1 MNAVHESNCRRGTRL
16 TGLFAHRWSTKCERH
31 ANAGYEAA
39 MARLAGVEL
48 DPRIPLDDEAGPRLR
63 VAHYAQIL
71 AYFGMKPP
79 VPEPPPVDMRRRN
92 TLRVLESGAASD
104 AAPAVDH
111 RAKLVAFYEKHNP
124 AKLDSIDATL
134 AKYAGR
140 ESELFEALRAKYEA
154 PAAVEEKVDA
164 PDAPAPA
171 ASAPAPATP
180 ALPA

>member
-1 MNAVHESNCRRGTRL
+1 
-16 TGLFAHRWSTKCERH
+16 
-31 ANAGYEAA
+31 
-39 MARLAGVEL
+39 MARLAAVEL
-48 DPRIPLDDEAGPRLR
+48 DPRIPLDDEAGPRAR

-92 TLRVLESGAASD
+92 TLRVLESGAA
-104 AAPAVDH
+104 APTVDH
-111 RAKLVAFYEKHNP
+111 RARLVAFYEKHNP

-140 ESELFEALRAKYEA
+140 ESALFEALRAKYEA
-154 PAAVEEKVDA
+154 PAAAEEKVDA

-171 ASAPAPATP
+171 APAAAPASDEPPA
-180 ALPA
+180 

>member
-1 MNAVHESNCRRGTRL
+1 
-16 TGLFAHRWSTKCERH
+16 
-31 ANAGYEAA
+31 

-48 DPRIPLDDEAGPRLR
+48 DPRIPLDDEAGSRAR

-92 TLRVLESGAASD
+92 TLRVLESGAVSD
-104 AAPAVDH
+104 AAPALDH

-140 ESELFEALRAKYEA
+140 ESALFEALRAKYEA
-154 PAAVEEKVDA
+154 PAAVEEKSDA
-164 PDAPAPA
+164 P
-171 ASAPAPATP
+171 SVEYVT
-180 ALPA
+180 

>member
-1 MNAVHESNCRRGTRL
+1 
-16 TGLFAHRWSTKCERH
+16 
-31 ANAGYEAA
+31 
-39 MARLAGVEL
+39 MARLAQVEL

-92 TLRVLESGAASD
+92 TLRVLESGAVSD
-104 AAPAVDH
+104 APAVDH

-134 AKYAGR
+134 EKYAGR
-140 ESELFEALRAKYEA
+140 ESALFKALRAKYEA
-154 PAAVEEKVDA
+154 PAAVEEKSDA
-164 PDAPAPA
+164 P
-171 ASAPAPATP
+171 SVEYVT
-180 ALPA
+180 

>member
-1 MNAVHESNCRRGTRL
+1 M
-16 TGLFAHRWSTKCERH
+16 
-31 ANAGYEAA
+31 
-39 MARLAGVEL
+39 
-48 DPRIPLDDEAGPRLR
+48 R

-104 AAPAVDH
+104 AAPAIDH

-154 PAAVEEKVDA
+154 PAAVEEKSDA
-164 PDAPAPA
+164 P
-171 ASAPAPATP
+171 SVEYVT
-180 ALPA
+180 

>member
-1 MNAVHESNCRRGTRL
+1 MNQIVADTRCIRL
-16 TGLFAHRWSTKCERH
+16 TGWFAHRWSTKCERH

-92 TLRVLESGAASD
+92 MLRVLEEATTPELPVPP
-104 AAPAVDH
+104 PA
-111 RAKLVAFYEKHNP
+111 
-124 AKLDSIDATL
+124 
-134 AKYAGR
+134 
-140 ESELFEALRAKYEA
+140 
-154 PAAVEEKVDA
+154 
-164 PDAPAPA
+164 
-171 ASAPAPATP
+171 
-180 ALPA
+180 